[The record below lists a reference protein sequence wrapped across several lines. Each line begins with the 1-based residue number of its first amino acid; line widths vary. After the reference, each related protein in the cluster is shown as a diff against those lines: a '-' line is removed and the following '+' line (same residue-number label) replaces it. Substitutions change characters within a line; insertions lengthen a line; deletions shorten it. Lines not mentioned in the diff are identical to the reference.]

1 MYLIIAILVSKLT
14 IRKKLNGF
22 NLFSIKHF
30 ASDCKSFETEL
41 FILKY
46 HICYLNKP
54 LITCILFTNLI
65 FYVKFYRFSYL

>member
-22 NLFSIKHF
+22 NLFSIKNF
-30 ASDCKSFETEL
+30 ASDSKSFETEL

-46 HICYLNKP
+46 HICCLIKP
-54 LITCILFTNLI
+54 LITYILFTNLI